1 MKLVKLSLVAALA
14 AGAFSAANATP
25 VEEAIKDI
33 DVSGVLR
40 YRYDTGRF
48 GNRGYGFEDQRSSI
62 NDRQNHNYRA
72 QLNFSG
78 AIADNF
84 KAFVQF
90 DYSAKDGGYGPDS
103 VSNTSNTLNVRQLY
117 LTYTNEDVATS
128 VIAGKQQL
136 NTIWTDNGIDGL
148 VGTGIK
154 VVNNSID
161 GLTLAAFAV
170 DSFNTDTEGDT
181 LAGSKIFN
189 GYVEKNSKNFPEGT
203 KLNINP
209 YAGNLY
215 GAAAIGSYDIAGG
228 QFNPQLWLSYLN
240 DTGFFYALDVAY
252 NTTIFDGVN
261 WNIEGA
267 YLGNSLDSKMKSKNT
282 AIVTE
287 YDGNGKSDVITGD
300 EMMAN
305 GNLFALKGTVA
316 VNGWDA
322 SLGGI
327 YYGKK
332 DKLTIN
338 TLEDQGNIGGL
349 LAGEE
354 IFYTDGSN
362 LNGDIGRN
370 IFGYVTAGYTFNE
383 IVRVGADFVYGG
395 TKTDPEAESTGGKKF
410 EAVARVDYKYS
421 PKLNFSAFYSYV
433 NVDNNHKNEY
443 DGRDG
448 RKNTVRLQALY
459 KF

>member
-25 VEEAIKDI
+25 LEEAIKDI

-40 YRYDTGRF
+40 YRYETSNDWSNANF
-48 GNRGYGFEDQRSSI
+48 GSGISGKQD
-62 NDRQNHNYRA
+62 HKYRA
-72 QLNFSG
+72 QVNFSG
-78 AIADNF
+78 AISDNF

-90 DYSAKDGGYGPDS
+90 DYNSQDGGYGIDS
-103 VSNTSNTLNVRQLY
+103 ISNTSDTLTVRQLY

-136 NTIWTDNGIDGL
+136 NTIWTDNGVDGL
-148 VGTGIK
+148 VGTGVK

-161 GLTLAAFAV
+161 GLTLAAFAM
-170 DSFNTDTEGDT
+170 DSFNEKVPATADAANGTFNKGNVNGDGDVSGA
-181 LAGSKIFN
+181 LDW
-189 GYVEKNSKNFPEGT
+189 SKN
-203 KLNINP
+203 I
-209 YAGNLY
+209 Y

-228 QFNPQLWLSYLN
+228 QFNPQLWLAYMNENAFL
-240 DTGFFYALDVAY
+240 YALDAAY
-252 NTTIFDGVN
+252 STTIFDGIN
-261 WNIEGA
+261 WSIEGA
-267 YLGNSLDSKMKSKNT
+267 YLGNSVDNKLKDRLD
-282 AIVTE
+282 A
-287 YDGNGKSDVITGD
+287 
-300 EMMAN
+300 AN
-305 GNLFALKGTVA
+305 GNFFALRGTVE

-322 SLGGI
+322 SLGGL

-332 DKLTIN
+332 DKATVTTI
-338 TLEDQGNIGGL
+338 EDQGNIGSL

-354 IFYTDGSN
+354 IFYTRGSN

-383 IVRVGADFVYGG
+383 TVRVGADFVYGG
-395 TKTDPEAESTGGKKF
+395 TKTNIIGQGGKKL

-433 NVDNNHKNEY
+433 NVDTDPESTHH
-443 DGRDG
+443 DA
-448 RKNTVRLQALY
+448 VRLQALY

>member
-25 VEEAIKDI
+25 LEEAIKDI

-40 YRYDTGRF
+40 YRYESSNPWSNDNF
-48 GNRGYGFEDQRSSI
+48 GSGISGKQD
-62 NDRQNHNYRA
+62 HKYRA
-72 QLNFSG
+72 QVNFNA

-90 DYSAKDGGYGPDS
+90 DYNSKDGGYGENS
-103 VSNTSNTLNVRQLY
+103 ISNTSDTLSVRQLY

-136 NTIWTDNGIDGL
+136 NTIWTDNGVDGL

-170 DSFNTDTEGDT
+170 DSFNEASDSTVIITQGGDKTITGAQFNRGNPQGDSDTSG
-181 LAGSKIFN
+181 A
-189 GYVEKNSKNFPEGT
+189 
-203 KLNINP
+203 LNWDK
-209 YAGNLY
+209 NLY
-215 GAAAIGSYDIAGG
+215 GAAAIGSYEFLGG
-228 QFNPQLWLSYLN
+228 QFNPQLWLAYMSDNAFL
-240 DTGFFYALDVAY
+240 YAVDAAY
-252 NTTIFDGVN
+252 STTIFDGIN
-261 WNIEGA
+261 WTLEGA
-267 YLGNSLDSKMKSKNT
+267 YLGNSLDSKLKDAPLNQ
-282 AIVTE
+282 A
-287 YDGNGKSDVITGD
+287 
-300 EMMAN
+300 AN
-305 GNLFALKGTVA
+305 GNFFALRGSVEL
-316 VNGWDA
+316 NGWDA
-322 SLGGI
+322 SLGGL

-332 DKLTIN
+332 DKVTLTTI
-338 TLEDQGNIGGL
+338 EDQGNLGSL

-354 IFYTDGSN
+354 IFYTNGSN
-362 LNGDIGRN
+362 LNGNIGRN

-383 IVRVGADFVYGG
+383 TVRVGADFVYGG
-395 TKTDPEAESTGGKKF
+395 TKTGEIGNGGKKL

-433 NVDNNHKNEY
+433 NVDTDPESTHH
-443 DGRDG
+443 DA
-448 RKNTVRLQALY
+448 VRLQALY

>member
-25 VEEAIKDI
+25 LEEAIKDI

-40 YRYDTGRF
+40 YRYDTGNF
-48 GNRGYGFEDQRSSI
+48 DKNFVNNSNLNNSKQD
-62 NDRQNHNYRA
+62 HKYRA
-72 QLNFSG
+72 QVNFSA

-90 DYSAKDGGYGPDS
+90 DYNAADGGYGANGIKNDQKG
-103 VSNTSNTLNVRQLY
+103 LFVRQLY

-136 NTIWTDNGIDGL
+136 NTIWTDNGVDGL

-170 DSFNTDTEGDT
+170 DSFMAAEQ
-181 LAGSKIFN
+181 GSDLV
-189 GYVEKNSKNFPEGT
+189 GANSSAFKVDS
-203 KLNINP
+203 I
-209 YAGNLY
+209 GNLY
-215 GAAAIGSYDIAGG
+215 GAAAVGSYDLAGG
-228 QFNPQLWLSYLN
+228 QFNPQLWLAYR
-240 DTGFFYALDVAY
+240 DQVAFFYALDASY
-252 NTTIFDGVN
+252 STTIFDGIN
-261 WNIEGA
+261 WTLEGA
-267 YLGNSLDSKMKSKNT
+267 YLGNSLDSELDKT
-282 AIVTE
+282 
-287 YDGNGKSDVITGD
+287 Y
-300 EMMAN
+300 AN
-305 GNLFALKGTVA
+305 GNLFALKGSIE

-322 SLGGI
+322 SLGGL
-327 YYGKK
+327 YYG
-332 DKLTIN
+332 DKEKASTVVI
-338 TLEDQGNIGGL
+338 EDQGNIGSL

-354 IFYTDGSN
+354 IFYTTGSR
-362 LNGDIGRN
+362 LNGDTGRN
-370 IFGYVTAGYTFNE
+370 IFGYVTGGYTFNE
-383 IVRVGADFVYGG
+383 TVRVGADFVYGG
-395 TKTDPEAESTGGKKF
+395 TKTEAANHLGGGKKL

-433 NVDNNHKNEY
+433 NLDQGVNTNESA
-443 DGRDG
+443 DHS
-448 RKNTVRLQALY
+448 TVRLQALY

>member
-25 VEEAIKDI
+25 LEEAIKDI

-40 YRYDTGRF
+40 YRYETSNDWSNANF
-48 GNRGYGFEDQRSSI
+48 GSGISGKQD
-62 NDRQNHNYRA
+62 HKYRA
-72 QLNFSG
+72 QVNFSG
-78 AIADNF
+78 AISDNF

-90 DYSAKDGGYGPDS
+90 DYNSQDGGYGIDS
-103 VSNTSNTLNVRQLY
+103 ISNTSDTLTVRQLY

-148 VGTGIK
+148 VGTGVK

-161 GLTLAAFAV
+161 GLTLAAFAM
-170 DSFNTDTEGDT
+170 DSFNEKVPATADVVNGTFNKGNVNGDGDVSGA
-181 LAGSKIFN
+181 LDW
-189 GYVEKNSKNFPEGT
+189 SKN
-203 KLNINP
+203 I
-209 YAGNLY
+209 Y

-228 QFNPQLWLSYLN
+228 QFNPQLWLAYMNENAFL
-240 DTGFFYALDVAY
+240 YALDAAY
-252 NTTIFDGVN
+252 STTIFDGIN
-261 WNIEGA
+261 WSIEGA
-267 YLGNSLDSKMKSKNT
+267 YLGNSVDNKLKDRLD
-282 AIVTE
+282 A
-287 YDGNGKSDVITGD
+287 
-300 EMMAN
+300 AN
-305 GNLFALKGTVA
+305 GNFFALRGTVE

-322 SLGGI
+322 SLGGL

-332 DKLTIN
+332 DKATVTTI
-338 TLEDQGNIGGL
+338 EDQGNIGSL

-354 IFYTDGSN
+354 IFYTRGSN
-362 LNGDIGRN
+362 LNGNIGRN

-383 IVRVGADFVYGG
+383 TVRVGADFVYGG
-395 TKTDPEAESTGGKKF
+395 TKTNIIGQGGKKL

-433 NVDNNHKNEY
+433 NVDTDPESTHH
-443 DGRDG
+443 DA
-448 RKNTVRLQALY
+448 VRLQALY